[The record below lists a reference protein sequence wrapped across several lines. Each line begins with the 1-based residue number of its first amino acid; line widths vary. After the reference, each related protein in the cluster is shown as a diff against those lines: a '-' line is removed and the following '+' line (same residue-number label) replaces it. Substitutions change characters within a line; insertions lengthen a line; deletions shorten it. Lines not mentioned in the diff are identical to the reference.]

1 MLKNQK
7 ILITG
12 VGKGIGREI
21 FFEALKAEAY
31 VIGVTRNQKDMK
43 NLDQFKGKYKLFYGD
58 VTKEATINK
67 IFNYLIKN
75 KIKLTGLVNNA
86 GIRQRKKFEKITKKD
101 FVKVLNNNL
110 ISPFMITQKF
120 YIHSDKKRNCSIIN
134 IGSIVGEK
142 GFAELSGYGSS
153 KSALNGLTKCL
164 MAEFSKKAKNIRIN
178 CINPGFAK
186 TSFYEKF
193 KKNKN
198 LYNWTINKTPLKRWA
213 SSKEISNV
221 IMFLLSENS
230 SYING
235 QSINIDGGWSS
246 V

>member
-31 VIGVTRNQKDMK
+31 VIGVTRNQQDMK

-67 IFNYLIKN
+67 IFNYLMKN

-101 FVKVLNNNL
+101 FVKVLDNNL
-110 ISPFMITQKF
+110 ISPFLITQKF
-120 YIHSDKKRNCSIIN
+120 YINSDKKRNCSIIN
-134 IGSIVGEK
+134 LNLFNQYNLHGIEMEDTTVGIKIQLVLVQMEK
-142 GFAELSGYGSS
+142 HAS
-153 KSALNGLTKCL
+153 CL
-164 MAEFSKKAKNIRIN
+164 
-178 CINPGFAK
+178 
-186 TSFYEKF
+186 
-193 KKNKN
+193 
-198 LYNWTINKTPLKRWA
+198 
-213 SSKEISNV
+213 
-221 IMFLLSENS
+221 
-230 SYING
+230 
-235 QSINIDGGWSS
+235 
-246 V
+246 